1 MAEKLAPVY
10 EMSWL
15 TLTGDDSP
23 LIQCYTSPT
32 WNAFE
37 TSAQRMNDCIKTML
51 RLEVFKGSTFARFA
65 TSKVS
70 EIQRQLYFR
79 VVPASVLNSLWC
91 IRPRAG
97 HIKTECIKYFT
108 CTDTSQESHWVT
120 GKTFLSTCGS
130 HHDVPVCVKCKK
142 VDFYI
147 WYLIGVSIFA
157 VVYHGW
163 MQAHRHNTL
172 FWRGSFLL
180 RGAQILQIFQLQ
192 RHSTVLWVL
201 LLGKSTDGGIC
212 SVLLRLL
219 LAVRLK
225 EHFCA
230 ACFGHERLH

>member
-91 IRPRAG
+91 IRPRAEQ
-97 HIKTECIKYFT
+97 IKTNRV
-108 CTDTSQESHWVT
+108 H
-120 GKTFLSTCGS
+120 
-130 HHDVPVCVKCKK
+130 
-142 VDFYI
+142 
-147 WYLIGVSIFA
+147 
-157 VVYHGW
+157 
-163 MQAHRHNTL
+163 
-172 FWRGSFLL
+172 
-180 RGAQILQIFQLQ
+180 
-192 RHSTVLWVL
+192 
-201 LLGKSTDGGIC
+201 
-212 SVLLRLL
+212 
-219 LAVRLK
+219 
-225 EHFCA
+225 
-230 ACFGHERLH
+230 

>member
-79 VVPASVLNSLWC
+79 VVPASVLNSGVLDPEQN
-91 IRPRAG
+91 ILKQSALNILPVLI
-97 HIKTECIKYFT
+97 HPKSLI
-108 CTDTSQESHWVT
+108 ES
-120 GKTFLSTCGS
+120 
-130 HHDVPVCVKCKK
+130 
-142 VDFYI
+142 
-147 WYLIGVSIFA
+147 
-157 VVYHGW
+157 
-163 MQAHRHNTL
+163 
-172 FWRGSFLL
+172 
-180 RGAQILQIFQLQ
+180 
-192 RHSTVLWVL
+192 
-201 LLGKSTDGGIC
+201 
-212 SVLLRLL
+212 
-219 LAVRLK
+219 LAK
-225 EHFCA
+225 HFCPPVVPTMM
-230 ACFGHERLH
+230 FLFV